1 VAAIAQWL
9 CRFPVRTRLRVRVLL
24 AAPNNKE
31 ITKIPTEADLE
42 TAAIAPRVTDAGL
55 EALIEHEFYGRAS
68 KLFAEEAPNGELMEP
83 DCLKTIT
90 VCFLVLK
97 NGFTVIGTSAC
108 ASPEN
113 YKQDLGEAFARAD
126 AKRKMW
132 RLEGYALRDRLH
144 AALPA

>member
-1 VAAIAQWL
+1 M
-9 CRFPVRTRLRVRVLL
+9 CHNT
-24 AAPNNKE
+24 
-31 ITKIPTEADLE
+31 PTEADLE
-42 TAAIAPRVTDAGL
+42 AAAVAPRVTDAGL
-55 EALIEHEFYGRAS
+55 EALIKYEFYGRAS

-90 VCFLVLK
+90 VCFLVLE

-113 YKQDLGEAFARAD
+113 YKQELGEAFARAD

-132 RLEGYALRDRLH
+132 MLEGYALRDRLH
-144 AALPA
+144 AEAQLSLPA